1 MARKPRIHFPG
12 ALYHVIS
19 RGNQRQNIFIDNK
32 DWTAYLSYLSECKV
46 RYTIELYAYALMKN
60 HVHLLLEVNKT
71 PLSRF
76 MQTLLF
82 RYARYFNKRYKK
94 VGHLFQGRY
103 RAILCDKDVYL
114 LELVRYIHLNPVRAK
129 VVRDP
134 ERYIW
139 TSHLSYLGKGNE
151 GLVNT
156 DWVLGQFGKN
166 KSQSRER
173 YREFLWE
180 GVGSGHQQRFY
191 EVKDQRFLGEEKFI
205 QEIEKEKGNKETV
218 IYEIPIEVIARGVSQ
233 ACGVPIDRLH
243 SLTYER
249 QGAHGR
255 GIVAYLA
262 RGLGGWMVKEIA
274 EHFRRSPMR
283 ISQAIMEVEERL
295 REDRAFR
302 KMVEKLEK
310 DLIKQAK
317 RKYFITIA

>member
-19 RGNQRQNIFIDNK
+19 RGNQRQDIFLDNK
-32 DWTAYLSYLSECKV
+32 DRSAYLSYLSECKV
-46 RYTIELYAYALMKN
+46 RYSIELYAYSLMKN
-60 HVHLLLEVNKT
+60 HVHLLLEVKKT

-103 RAILCDKDVYL
+103 RAILCDKDAYL
-114 LELVRYIHLNPVRAK
+114 LELVRYIHLNPVRGK

-134 ERYIW
+134 ERYLW
-139 TSHLSYLGKGNE
+139 TSHLSYLGKDNQ
-151 GLVNT
+151 GLVDT
-156 DWVLGQFGKN
+156 ELVLGQFGKN
-166 KSQSRER
+166 KSQSRRR
-173 YREFLWE
+173 YREFIWE

-191 EVKDQRFLGEEKFI
+191 EVKDQRFLGEEEFI
-205 QEIEKEKGNKETV
+205 QEIEKEKGGRESV
-218 IYEIPIEVIARGVSQ
+218 VYEIPIGVIAREVSQ
-233 ACGVPIDRLH
+233 AFGIAIERLY

-283 ISQAIMEVEERL
+283 ISQTIIEVEGRL
-295 REDRAFR
+295 REDRSFR

-310 DLIKQAK
+310 DLIKQRK